1 MMGFSQKKG
10 FSLIEMLVSVTIG
23 LVLLGVVII
32 GYLNFANRR
41 ELQQKAY
48 ELKSQLRL
56 VRSKAINGEKLSS
69 SCTPLNS
76 YRVYTR
82 SGENNSHSLFYCPV
96 CDEVC
101 TGETEIFLG
110 ADYTVTSSLSEFF
123 FIAIDGALVGNEVEI
138 TVSKDSSSYRLDIL
152 TSGEVQV
159 NEL

>member
-1 MMGFSQKKG
+1 MIVKRKDYLGFT
-10 FSLIEMLVSVTIG
+10 LVEMLVAVAIG
-23 LVLLGVVII
+23 LILLGAVVV

-56 VRSKAINGEKLSS
+56 VRSKAINGEKLNS

-76 YRVYTR
+76 YRVYTNP
-82 SGENNSHSLFYCPV
+82 GESNSLFYCPV

-101 TGETEIFLG
+101 TGETEITFG
-110 ADYTVTSSLSEFF
+110 EDYIISSNLSEFY

-138 TVSKDSSSYRLDIL
+138 TISKDSSSYRLDVL

-159 NEL
+159 DEL